1 MVKNLIEVVFGN
13 INNLFKLCSFV
24 IVDKAERRLAL
35 DRQLYRGSGVM
46 VTHLLWEQELQFKSD
61 FFYHVLE

>member
-24 IVDKAERRLAL
+24 VVDKAERRLAL
-35 DRQLYRGSGVM
+35 DRQLHIIAGCSSEEER
-46 VTHLLWEQELQFKSD
+46 
-61 FFYHVLE
+61 